1 MKTSFFVALMW
12 LACGFGFSAEL
23 PKMPPGKDDAALYYH
38 LGLNFYHGLGDKP
51 DYPRAITQFQS
62 AANLG
67 HAQAQGILG
76 QCYLKGRGVKRD
88 PRKAADWLTKA
99 ALLEDKIAQFN
110 LGTLYTSGE
119 GVARDPVVAY
129 RWYLKAA
136 AQGHTAAMA
145 NIGVLYET
153 GQGVKKDF
161 AQAFKW
167 YEMAA
172 KPGLP
177 TAQCNL
183 GQLYATG
190 RGVKANPTKAAEW
203 YLKAATQGYAQ
214 AQFLLSTALYFGNGV
229 EKDLA
234 GAYQWIS
241 LAAAQGY
248 AGARQH
254 QRTIGNKLTPE
265 QFKAA
270 TDGVRDFA
278 VKQHGK
284 SINPA
289 GPAVRSGTG
298 FFVTTEGHLLTS
310 YHLIATA
317 KRIEVRTGAA
327 KHIARVVKI
336 DPANGL
342 ALLHIKARSTPL
354 RLGISRAIT
363 LGEPVF
369 TIGFPNTGVK
379 GIEPRLTDGKV
390 SRLLGAHDDARFYRV
405 SLPVQAGNSGGAL
418 VDDAGL
424 AIGMVTIRRDDLKTL
439 NLTGS
444 LPRTA
449 NHALKSTQLATFLAG
464 IPEARAKIPLLPA
477 AKRTYP
483 EAITATQKATVLILV
498 HP

>member
-1 MKTSFFVALMW
+1 MKTNFFVALML
-12 LACGFGFSAEL
+12 LAGGFGVSAEL
-23 PKMPPGKDDAALYYH
+23 PKLPSGKDDAALYYH

-51 DYPRAITQFQS
+51 DYPRAVAQFQR
-62 AANLG
+62 AADLG
-67 HAQAQGILG
+67 HAQAQGMLG
-76 QCYLKGRGVKRD
+76 QCYLKGRGVPRD
-88 PRKAADWLTKA
+88 LRKAADWLTRA
-99 ALLEDKIAQFN
+99 ALQEDKIAQFN
-110 LGTLYTSGE
+110 LGTLYTAGE
-119 GVARDPVVAY
+119 GVARDPAVAH

-161 AQAFKW
+161 AQAYNW
-167 YEMAA
+167 YKLAA

-190 RGVKANPTKAAEW
+190 RGVRADPAKAAEW
-203 YLKAATQGYAQ
+203 YLKAAKQGYPQ

-229 EKDLA
+229 EQDLA
-234 GAYQWIS
+234 GSYQWIS

-248 AGARQH
+248 PGARQH
-254 QRTIGNKLTPE
+254 QQTIGKKLTPE
-265 QFKAA
+265 QFKTANE
-270 TDGVRDFA
+270 GVRDFSA
-278 VKQHGK
+278 KQHDK

-289 GPAVRSGTG
+289 GPAAKTGTG
-298 FFVTTEGHLLTS
+298 FFVTAEGHLLTS
-310 YHLIATA
+310 YHLIANA

-354 RLGISRAIT
+354 RLGISRAIA

-390 SRLLGAHDDARFYRV
+390 NRLLGAQDDARFYQV
-405 SLPVQAGNSGGAL
+405 SLLVQPGNSGGAL
-418 VDDAGL
+418 VNDAGL
-424 AIGMVTIRRDDLKTL
+424 AIGMVTLRLDDLKTL
-439 NLTGS
+439 KLTGS
-444 LPRTA
+444 LPGNA

-464 IPEARAKIPLLPA
+464 IPEARAKIPLLPP
-477 AKRTYP
+477 AKRTYQ
-483 EAITATQKATVLILV
+483 EAIAAAQSATVLILV